1 MKKIIYILSLSLAF
15 SLSAQSVSYAN
26 TLNFFEDNEIFFSEE
41 SGLEESTFDFNTKE
55 FLPEDFDPY
64 KGLIIDESYLLAS
77 TEIGFEFNTVEYL
90 PENFDAYKGMI
101 VDESSLLIEEPID
114 FDFNLQDYLP
124 ANFDAYS
131 GMITIEPNE
140 LISEPISF
148 DFDIN
153 DYLPVNF
160 NPYAGLNDQM
170 KSFIEL
176 C

>member
-15 SLSAQSVSYAN
+15 SLSAQSLSYAN
-26 TLNFFEDNEIFFSEE
+26 TSNLFEDNDIFFNEVSGIEE
-41 SGLEESTFDFNTKE
+41 SPFDFNTKE

-77 TEIGFEFNTVEYL
+77 TEIVFDFNTVEYL
-90 PENFDAYKGMI
+90 PENFDVYKGMI
-101 VDESSLLIEEPID
+101 VDESSLLIEEPIG
-114 FDFNLQDYLP
+114 FDFNIQDYLP
-124 ANFDAYS
+124 ANFDVYK

-153 DYLPVNF
+153 DYLPANF
-160 NPYAGLNDQM
+160 NPYSGLNDQM
-170 KSFIEL
+170 KSSIEM